1 MFLQGVEVVVLQVEV
16 GSDLEYE
23 IKGYKSRGYY
33 GTLRWD
39 QGVNIVNE
47 EAPEVDESREK
58 SGDRGHTDGWSHSS
72 PEKIEAKILHL
83 VSTHGVGKF

>member
-1 MFLQGVEVVVLQVEV
+1 MLIFG
-16 GSDLEYE
+16 G
-23 IKGYKSRGYY
+23 
-33 GTLRWD
+33 GTRFCRVAGALRWD

-47 EAPEVDESREK
+47 GTAEVDESREK

-83 VSTHGVGKF
+83 VSTHEVRKIQTKIHKK